1 MDARAQAL
9 HGGGNVKAVVQRVT
23 SASVVVDGQEV
34 GACGIGLLIL
44 VAAHREDTEANAAK
58 MADKIQGLRIFND
71 AEGKMNLALA
81 DVGGSVLAVSN
92 FTVYGDTAKNR
103 RPSFI
108 ASAPYEDG
116 ERLFS
121 AMIASLRERGVEV
134 QTGIFGADM
143 KVSLLN
149 DGPVTVI
156 LET

>member
-1 MDARAQAL
+1 MRAI
-9 HGGGNVKAVVQRVT
+9 VQRVS
-23 SASVVVDGQEV
+23 SASVVVDGATV
-34 GACGIGLLIL
+34 GACETGLLVL
-44 VAAHREDTEANAAK
+44 VAAHREDTPERARK

-92 FTVYGDTAKNR
+92 FTVYGETAKNR

-108 ASAPYEDG
+108 ESAPYAEG
-116 ERLFS
+116 ETLFN
-121 AMIASLRERGVEV
+121 AMVEELRARCVAV

-143 KVSLLN
+143 KVSLVN

-156 LET
+156 VET